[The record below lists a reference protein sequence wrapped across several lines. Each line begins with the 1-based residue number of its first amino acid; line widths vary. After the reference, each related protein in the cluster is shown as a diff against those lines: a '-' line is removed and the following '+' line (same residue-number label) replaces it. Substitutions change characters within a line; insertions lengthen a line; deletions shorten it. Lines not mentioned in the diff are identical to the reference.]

1 MKKHILMAMIAP
13 ALFLGACQSE
23 EQKAIK
29 AAQAEAAKTAEM
41 AELAACPADKVI
53 TDVSVYPQ
61 EMPDADLE
69 NTAWLEANGNR
80 AGVTTTESGLQYS
93 VVQSGNKNGPSPV
106 GSQSITVNY
115 QGFFKDGKVFDS
127 SYSRGEPIDFPAN
140 GVIKGWIEGLGLMKP
155 CDAWT
160 LYIPSDM
167 AYGSRPPRGL
177 PADAVMVFHVQLL
190 GVDLSTEG

>member
-1 MKKHILMAMIAP
+1 MKKYILTALIAP
-13 ALFLGACQSE
+13 ALALGACQSD

-29 AAQAEAAKTAEM
+29 AAQAEAAKAAEM
-41 AELAACPADKVI
+41 AALATCPAEDVI
-53 TDVSVYPQ
+53 KDVSVFPQ
-61 EMPDADLE
+61 DMPDPELE
-69 NTAWLEANGNR
+69 NAAWLEANGKRN
-80 AGVTTTESGLQYS
+80 GVITTASGLQYS
-93 VVQSGNKNGPSPV
+93 IVKSGNENGPSPV
-106 GSQSITVNY
+106 GSQNITVNY

-127 SYSRGEPIDFPAN
+127 SYARGEAIDFPAN

-177 PADAVMVFHVQLL
+177 PADALMIFHVQLL
-190 GVDLSTEG
+190 GIDLSTDG